1 MAESK
6 IIIVATGGLGREALW
21 AARESREGW
30 AVTGFLDDDDG
41 VQGQSVCDVPV
52 LGRVDDWHRFADH
65 HFLVAIGAPR
75 SRQAV
80 VRRMMETGNPRFGT
94 VVHRSAALSDYVSI
108 GEGSLI
114 CANVSITTQIKIGR
128 HVVVDR
134 NSTIGHDT
142 ELGDFCTLAP
152 LVACSGTVVAG
163 PGAQIGT
170 GACIRQ
176 GLTLGQGC
184 MIGMGSTL
192 TKDVPANSLWLG
204 NPATER
210 RRLDEFLL

>member
-1 MAESK
+1 MADSK

-21 AARESREGW
+21 AARESREAW
-30 AVTGFLDDDDG
+30 QVAGFLDDNDAM
-41 VQGQSVCDVPV
+41 QGSSVCDVPV
-52 LGRVDDWHRFADH
+52 LGRIDEWHRFADH

-80 VRRMMETGNPRFGT
+80 VRRMTAAGDPKFGT
-94 VVHRSAALSDYVSI
+94 IVHRSAALSDYVSL

-163 PGAQIGT
+163 PGTQIGT